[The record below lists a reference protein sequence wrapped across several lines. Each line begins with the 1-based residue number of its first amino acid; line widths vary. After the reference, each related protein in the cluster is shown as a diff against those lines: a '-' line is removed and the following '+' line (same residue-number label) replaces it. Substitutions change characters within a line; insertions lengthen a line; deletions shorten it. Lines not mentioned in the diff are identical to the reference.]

1 MLCEFNA
8 SSKAKRCG
16 MQKLPSPNDLT
27 SVKPKDKNKTK
38 QQQQNKHKQTS
49 NGVVRPN
56 KSTKISTNHLLALLQ
71 KMFIDMNLFSS
82 VIAAH
87 RSYCT
92 LCKCCAKG
100 RRVLLELGSFENTI
114 LIPADI
120 GVARQVRCDSPTTNV
135 VLYGR

>member
-16 MQKLPSPNDLT
+16 MQKLPSPNDVT
-27 SVKPKDKNKTK
+27 SVKPRDKNKTK

-56 KSTKISTNHLLALLQ
+56 ESTKISTNHLLAPLQ
-71 KMFIDMNLFSS
+71 EMFIDITLFSS
-82 VIAAH
+82 VKAAH
-87 RSYCT
+87 RSDCT

-100 RRVLLELGSFENTI
+100 RRVLLEMGSFESTV
-114 LIPADI
+114 LIPADVGI
-120 GVARQVRCDSPTTNV
+120 ARQVRCDSPATNIM
-135 VLYGR
+135 LD